1 MQGAKC
7 DFTLTS
13 ALRILQSAIPVL
25 TMPRKSATWRFG
37 IAVLTPLVWGVLK
50 LRIRGR
56 ENIDREHAQILAC
69 NHTSQADPILVG
81 CASGVETWFM
91 AKGELFDFHP
101 AFAWLIRTY
110 HSLPVRRS
118 GLDTAAFRSAS
129 RVLQQEHTLVLFPE
143 GTRSKDGPLQPL
155 KPGVAKLAIDNQVP
169 IVPTFIQGARRSF
182 LPWLVDPD
190 IVKYHRRA
198 NPGRMKFRF
207 ASLLTSRITVH
218 FGKPLLPQGRVKTK
232 EEYLKLTAELD
243 QALRALASDAERPT
257 QDAQRATPD
266 APRVTPD
273 AGC

>member
-1 MQGAKC
+1 
-7 DFTLTS
+7 
-13 ALRILQSAIPVL
+13 
-25 TMPRKSATWRFG
+25 MPKASATWCLG
-37 IAVLTPLVWGVLK
+37 IASLTPLVRGVLK

-56 ENIDREHAQILAC
+56 ENIDRERGQILAA

-110 HSLPVRRS
+110 HALPVRRS
-118 GLDTAAFRSAS
+118 GLDTAAFRGAS
-129 RVLQQEHTLVLFPE
+129 RVLQEQHTLVLFPE
-143 GTRSKDGPLQPL
+143 GTRSRDGPLQPL

-169 IVPTFIQGARRSF
+169 IVPTYIAGARRSF

-198 NPGRMKFRF
+198 NPGRLRFRF
-207 ASLLTSRITVH
+207 GSLFTSRITVH
-218 FGKPLLPQGRVKTK
+218 FGKPLSPQGRVQTK

-243 QALRALASDAERPT
+243 QALRALARE
-257 QDAQRATPD
+257 
-266 APRVTPD
+266 
-273 AGC
+273 AGLEDSRIQEFHGSPEGA